1 MTELVVPAFCYLPLC
16 RSVDTWTYVLRPL
29 PSEGHAFN
37 TKARCPALMVF
48 EVEEH
53 REMKNDFDENSS
65 SKNNRSSSNDVLDV
79 ATFLGSELQ
88 EYSEETI
95 ILVKNVKNPLSTT
108 AAPLIA
114 QTENP
119 PIAPTVRLH
128 SLFSKKL
135 NESPTS
141 TSITSSSSS
150 VSTSSFTATF
160 RRSQFWKPQGTGL
173 LKLSAAEA
181 LAADIPKQYIENNH
195 ALKQIA
201 KNVKNENEYK
211 NDCEK
216 ISGNVVK
223 IASSTSRGK
232 INEK

>member
-1 MTELVVPAFCYLPLC
+1 M
-16 RSVDTWTYVLRPL
+16 R
-29 PSEGHAFN
+29 
-37 TKARCPALMVF
+37 
-48 EVEEH
+48 
-53 REMKNDFDENSS
+53 NDFDENNS

-95 ILVKNVKNPLSTT
+95 ILVKNVKNPLSIT

-114 QTENP
+114 QSENP

-135 NESPTS
+135 NESS
-141 TSITSSSSS
+141 SASISSSSS
-150 VSTSSFTATF
+150 SISTSSFTATI
-160 RRSQFWKPQGTGL
+160 RKSPFWKPQGTGL